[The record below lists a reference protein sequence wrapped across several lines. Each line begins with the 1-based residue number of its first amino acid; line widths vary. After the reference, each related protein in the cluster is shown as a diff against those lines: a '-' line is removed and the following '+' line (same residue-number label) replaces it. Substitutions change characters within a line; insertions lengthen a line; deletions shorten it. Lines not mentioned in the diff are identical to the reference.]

1 MKQYHDLLTKVLE
14 EGVPSDD
21 RTGTGTISLFGTQTR
36 YNLLEDG
43 FPLVT
48 TKKVPFKSVIAELV
62 WFMQGLTNS
71 KQLNDMGSTIWDE
84 WATESGDLGPIYGKM
99 WRSWP
104 AIELSGMGVRK
115 TGIDQL
121 QNVIDEIRTNP
132 DSRRLV
138 VSAWNPQFLPDP
150 KLTAQENV
158 KAGKQALPPCH
169 TLFQFY
175 SREANGQRYLS
186 LQMYQRSADL
196 FLGVPFNI
204 ASYSALLMLV
214 AKMTGHVAHE
224 FIHTIGDAHIYTNH
238 LEQVQKQLKRE
249 PKPLPKLTINAP
261 DLQRVSDVTLSMFE
275 LEGYEHHPAI
285 KGAVAV

>member
-1 MKQYHDLLTKVLE
+1 MKQYHDLLTHVLE
-14 EGVPSDD
+14 NGVSSDD
-21 RTGTGTISLFGTQTR
+21 RTGTGTLSVFGTQTR
-36 YNLLEDG
+36 YNLAEG

-48 TKKVPFKSVIAELV
+48 TKKTAFKAVIAELV
-62 WFMQGLTNS
+62 WFLQGKTNAHE
-71 KQLNDMGSTIWDE
+71 LNELGATIWDE
-84 WATESGDLGPIYGKM
+84 WATENGDLGPVYGKM

-104 AIELSGMGVRK
+104 SVEFSGMGVVKRS
-115 TGIDQL
+115 IDQL
-121 QNVIDEIRTNP
+121 QNVINELKVNP

-150 KLTAQENV
+150 SKTAQENV

-175 SREANGQRYLS
+175 SREIDGKRMLS

-204 ASYSALLMLV
+204 ASYAALLMLV
-214 AKMTGHVAHE
+214 AQMTGHEPHE
-224 FIHTIGDAHIYTNH
+224 FIHTIGDAHIYSNH
-238 LEQVQKQLKRE
+238 MKQVKTQLGRE
-249 PKPLPKLTINAP
+249 CKALPTLNILVDDGFELA
-261 DLQRVSDVTLSMFE
+261 DVNVDMFE
-275 LEGYEHHPAI
+275 LSNYEPHPAI